1 MESTPKSLRLQIG
14 IFGRTNVGKSSFLNM
29 IAGQDV
35 AVISPLPGTTTDVV
49 EKVMELLPI
58 GPVVFLDTAGFD
70 DVTELSA
77 KRLAKTIKILERA
90 DIGILLA
97 EPNVW
102 TDFENE
108 IIEKF
113 NEKNINF
120 FVVVNKID
128 ETQPTDSFLSML
140 GNKVGQYVLCSS
152 TNKTQRE
159 SYINQIKSRILSI
172 IPDDYNLQVPL
183 LSDII
188 KKDEVVVLIVPIDS
202 QAPKGR
208 LILPQVQSI
217 RDILDNNALSVVV
230 QDTEYSTALNKLKE
244 KPALVVC
251 DSQVVHKM
259 VEETPQDVKCTTF
272 SILFSRYKGDLNEEV
287 RGAAIIKKL
296 KPGDKILIA
305 EACTHHPLEDDI
317 GRIKIPRWLRNYI
330 GGDVVIDYSTG
341 RDFPDNLNDYRV
353 IIHCGSCMLTRRE
366 KLMRIRNAVASN
378 VPITNYGITI
388 SMVQGVLERVLS
400 PFEDALKIFRE
411 ELNSSF

>member
-35 AVISPLPGTTTDVV
+35 AVTSPLPGTTTDVV

-70 DVTELSA
+70 DVTELSDR
-77 KRLAKTIKILERA
+77 RLAKTIKILDRA
-90 DIGILLA
+90 DIAILIV
-97 EPNVW
+97 EPNIW

-108 IIEKF
+108 IIEKL
-113 NEKNINF
+113 NEKSINF

-128 ETQPTDSFLSML
+128 ETQPTDIFLNML
-140 GNKVGQYVLCSS
+140 GNKVSQYVLCSS
-152 TNKTQRE
+152 TNKSQRE
-159 SYINQIKSRILSI
+159 NYINQIKSRILNI

-188 KKDEVVVLIVPIDS
+188 KKDEVIVLIVPIDS

-217 RDILDNNALSVVV
+217 RDILDNNAVSVVV
-230 QDTEYSTALNKLKE
+230 QDTEYSTALKKLKE

-259 VEETPQDVKCTTF
+259 VAETPQEVKCTTF

-330 GGDVVIDYSTG
+330 GGEVVIDYSTG

-366 KLMRIRNAVASN
+366 KLMRIRNAIASN

-400 PFEDALKIFRE
+400 PFEDALRIYKE
-411 ELNSSF
+411 ELNS

>member
-29 IAGQDV
+29 ITGQEV
-35 AVISPLPGTTTDVV
+35 AVTSPLPGTTTDVV
-49 EKVMELLPI
+49 EKVMELLPV

-70 DVTELSA
+70 DVTELSE
-77 KRLAKTIKILERA
+77 KRLAKTIKILDRA
-90 DIGILLA
+90 DIAILVV
-97 EPNVW
+97 EPNIW
-102 TDFENE
+102 SDFENE
-108 IIEKF
+108 IIEKL
-113 NEKNINF
+113 NEKDINL
-120 FVVVNKID
+120 FVAVNKID
-128 ETQPTDSFLSML
+128 ETQPSDSFLTML
-140 GNKVGQYVLCSS
+140 GNKVSKYVLCSS
-152 TNKTQRE
+152 TDKTQRE
-159 SYINQIKSRILSI
+159 NYVNQIKSRILNI
-172 IPDDYNLQVPL
+172 LPDDYNLQVPL
-183 LSDII
+183 LSDLISKNDVII
-188 KKDEVVVLIVPIDS
+188 LIVPIDS

-217 RDILDNNALSVVV
+217 RDILDNNAISLVV
-230 QDTEYSTALNKLKE
+230 QDSEYSSALKILKD

-259 VEETPQDVKCTTF
+259 VAETPPDVKCTTF
-272 SILFSRYKGDLNEEV
+272 SILFSRFKGDLNEEV

-330 GGDVVIDYSTG
+330 GGDVQIDYSTG
-341 RDFPDNLNDYRV
+341 RDFPENLNDYKV

-366 KLMRIRNAVASN
+366 KLMRIRNAIASN

-400 PFEDALKIFRE
+400 PFGDALKIYMD
-411 ELNSSF
+411 ELIS

>member
-35 AVISPLPGTTTDVV
+35 AVTSPLPGTTTDVV

-70 DVTELSA
+70 DVTELSE
-77 KRLAKTIKILERA
+77 KRVAKTIKILDRA
-90 DIGILLA
+90 DIAVLIV
-97 EPNVW
+97 EPNIW
-102 TDFENE
+102 TDFEND
-108 IIEKF
+108 IIEKL

-140 GNKVGQYVLCSS
+140 GNKVSQYVLCSS
-152 TNKTQRE
+152 TDKKQRE
-159 SYINQIKSRILSI
+159 NIVHQIKSQILNI
-172 IPDDYNLQVPL
+172 MPEDYNLQVPL

-188 KKDEVVVLIVPIDS
+188 KKDEVIVLIVPIDT

-217 RDILDNNALSVVV
+217 RDILDNNAVSVVV
-230 QDTEYSTALNKLKE
+230 QDTEYPTALNKLKE

-259 VEETPQDVKCTTF
+259 VAETPLDVKCTTF

-296 KPGDKILIA
+296 KPNDKILIA

-317 GRIKIPRWLRNYI
+317 GRIKIPKWLRNYI
-330 GGDVVIDYSTG
+330 GGDVIIDYSTG

-366 KLMRIRNAVASN
+366 KLMRIRNAVSSN

-400 PFEDALKIFRE
+400 PFEEALKIYKE
-411 ELNSSF
+411 ELNS

>member
-35 AVISPLPGTTTDVV
+35 AVTSPIPGTTTDVV

-58 GPVVFLDTAGFD
+58 GPVNLLDTAGFD
-70 DVTELSA
+70 DLTELA
-77 KRLAKTIKILERA
+77 EKRLAKTIKILDRA
-90 DIGILLA
+90 DIAILIV
-97 EPNVW
+97 EPNIW

-108 IIEKF
+108 IIEKLI
-113 NEKNINF
+113 EKNINF

-128 ETQPTDSFLSML
+128 EIHPSDSFLTML
-140 GNKVGQYVLCSS
+140 GDKVSQFILCSS
-152 TNKTQRE
+152 TDTKQRDI
-159 SYINQIKSRILSI
+159 YVNQLKSQILKI

-183 LSDII
+183 LADII
-188 KKDEVVVLIVPIDS
+188 KKDDVIILIIPIDS

-217 RDILDNNALSVVV
+217 RDILDNRAVSIVV
-230 QDTEYSTALNKLKE
+230 QDSEYPLSLNLLKN

-259 VEETPQDVKCTTF
+259 VAETPPEIKCTTF
-272 SILFSRYKGDLNEEV
+272 SILFSRFKGDLNEEV

-317 GRIKIPRWLRNYI
+317 GRIKIPRWLRQFV
-330 GGDVVIDYSTG
+330 GGDVQIDYATG
-341 RDFPDNLNDYRV
+341 RDFPDNLNEYRV

-366 KLMRIRNAVASN
+366 KLMRIRNAVNSN

-388 SMVQGVLERVLS
+388 SLVQGVLERVLS
-400 PFEDALKIFRE
+400 PFEEALKIYQD
-411 ELNSSF
+411 ELNL

>member
-29 IAGQDV
+29 ITGQEV
-35 AVISPLPGTTTDVV
+35 AVTSPLPGTTTDVV
-49 EKVMELLPI
+49 EKVMELLPV

-70 DVTELSA
+70 DVTELSE
-77 KRLAKTIKILERA
+77 KRLTKTIKILDRA
-90 DIGILLA
+90 DIAILIV
-97 EPNVW
+97 EPNIW
-102 TDFENE
+102 TDFENQ
-108 IIEKF
+108 IIEKL

-120 FVVVNKID
+120 FVAVNKID
-128 ETQPTDSFLSML
+128 ETEPTDSFLTML
-140 GNKVGQYVLCSS
+140 GNKVSQFVLCSS
-152 TNKTQRE
+152 TDKTQRE
-159 SYINQIKSRILSI
+159 NYVNQIKSRILNI
-172 IPDDYNLQVPL
+172 LPEDYNLQVPL
-183 LSDII
+183 LSDLISKNDVII
-188 KKDEVVVLIVPIDS
+188 LIVPIDS

-217 RDILDNNALSVVV
+217 RDILDNNAISIVV
-230 QDTEYSTALNKLKE
+230 QDTEYSSALKILKD

-259 VEETPQDVKCTTF
+259 VAETPSDVKCTTF
-272 SILFSRYKGDLNEEV
+272 SILFSRFKGDLNEEV
-287 RGAAIIKKL
+287 RGAAILKKL

-330 GGDVVIDYSTG
+330 GGDVQIDYSTG
-341 RDFPDNLNDYRV
+341 RDFPNNLNDYKV

-366 KLMRIRNAVASN
+366 KLMRIRNAIASN

-400 PFEDALKIFRE
+400 PFEDALKIYMD
-411 ELNSSF
+411 ELFS

>member
-35 AVISPLPGTTTDVV
+35 AVTSPLPGTTTDVV

-70 DVTELSA
+70 DVTELSD
-77 KRLAKTIKILERA
+77 KRLAKTIKILDRA
-90 DIGILLA
+90 DIAILIV
-97 EPNVW
+97 EPNIW

-108 IIEKF
+108 IIEKL

-140 GNKVGQYVLCSS
+140 GNKVSQYVLCSS
-152 TNKTQRE
+152 TNKSQRE
-159 SYINQIKSRILSI
+159 NYINQIKSRILNI

-188 KKDEVVVLIVPIDS
+188 KKDDVIVLIVPIDS

-217 RDILDNNALSVVV
+217 RDILDNNAVSVVV
-230 QDTEYSTALNKLKE
+230 QDTEYSTALKKLKE

-259 VEETPQDVKCTTF
+259 VAETPQDVKCTTF

-366 KLMRIRNAVASN
+366 KLMRIRNAIASN

-400 PFEDALKIFRE
+400 PFEDALRIYKE
-411 ELNSSF
+411 ELNS

>member
-1 MESTPKSLRLQIG
+1 MESTPKSMRLQIG

-29 IAGQDV
+29 LTGQEV
-35 AVISPLPGTTTDVV
+35 AVTSPIPGTTTDVV

-70 DVTELSA
+70 DVTELSE
-77 KRLAKTIKILERA
+77 KRLAKTIKVLDRVDIAILVV
-90 DIGILLA
+90 
-97 EPNVW
+97 EPNIW
-102 TDFENE
+102 TDFENQ
-108 IIEKF
+108 IIEKL
-113 NEKNINF
+113 NKKNINF
-120 FVVVNKID
+120 FIAVNKID
-128 ETQPTDSFLSML
+128 EVQPTDSFLQML
-140 GNKVGQYVLCSS
+140 ANKVGEYVLCSS
-152 TNKTQRE
+152 TDKTNRE
-159 SYINQIKSRILSI
+159 NYINHIKSRILNI
-172 IPDDYNLQVPL
+172 IPDDYNLNVPL

-188 KKDEVVVLIVPIDS
+188 SKNDVIILIVPIDS

-217 RDILDNNALSVVV
+217 RDILDNNAISVVV
-230 QDTEYSTALNKLKE
+230 QDTEYLSALKFLKE

-259 VEETPQDVKCTTF
+259 VAETPADVKCTTF
-272 SILFSRYKGDLNEEV
+272 SILFSRFKGDLNEEV

-296 KPGDKILIA
+296 KAGDKILIA

-330 GGDVVIDYSTG
+330 GGDVQIDYSTG
-341 RDFPDNLNDYRV
+341 RDFPDNLTDYKV

-366 KLMRIRNAVASN
+366 KLMRIRKAISSD

-400 PFEDALKIFRE
+400 PFDEALKIYRE
-411 ELNSSF
+411 ELNS